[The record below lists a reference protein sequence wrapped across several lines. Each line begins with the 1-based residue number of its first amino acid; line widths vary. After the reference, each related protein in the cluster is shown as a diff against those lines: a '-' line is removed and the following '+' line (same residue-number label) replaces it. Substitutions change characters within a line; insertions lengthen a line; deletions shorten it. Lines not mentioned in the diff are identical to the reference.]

1 MKRLLLLLCAS
12 SLFCAR
18 AEARLNESSAVA
30 RSQAIGGAFV
40 SLAEGPAS
48 VFVNPAGIISGASP
62 ALYVDYAEPAGVRGG
77 RDWRLA
83 LCAGG
88 ADTRGAFGWYRR
100 DSGGGSDDL
109 LAVSLAHRPVE
120 GTQGSFLSFGASATL
135 GSASV
140 PGSNS
145 AARDSRWKASA
156 DAGVVLKPL
165 PVVAIAYSAGNIA
178 DAHPGGGAGGD
189 PWRREQRWGVSY
201 FWEDRIVLSFASVRR
216 AGLTTLHYGIGVK
229 TAVPL
234 ELFSGFS
241 DGRATGGAR
250 WTGSRIAATI
260 AFAAEKGGGVT
271 WTAACEARFPE
282 RADGRGR

>member
-12 SLFCAR
+12 ALLGAR
-18 AEARLNESSAVA
+18 AEAHLNESSAVA

-48 VFVNPAGIISGASP
+48 VFVNPAGIVSAASP
-62 ALYVDYAEPAGVRGG
+62 ALYGDYAEPAGIRGG

-100 DSGGGSDDL
+100 GSGDGSDDL
-109 LAVSLAHRPVE
+109 LAVSLAHRLAE
-120 GTQGSFLSFGASATL
+120 GTGGSFLSFGASATL
-135 GSASV
+135 GGASAR
-140 PGSNS
+140 GTNS
-145 AARDSRWKASA
+145 ADADSRWKPSA
-156 DAGVVLKPL
+156 DAGIILKPL
-165 PVVAIAYSAGNIA
+165 PVVAFAYSAGNIA
-178 DAHPGGGAGGD
+178 DAHPGGSAGGD

-216 AGLTTLHYGIGVK
+216 AGLATSHYGIGVK

-250 WTGSRIAATI
+250 WTGSWIAATL

-282 RADGRGR
+282 RAEGRGR